1 MELTKLLKIVA
12 LTDTVSMIIL
22 MVVWGNE
29 FLNGSTVDLLFKV
42 IFILIGFMRIYY
54 YFRKLKSLNT

>member
-22 MVVWGNE
+22 IVVWGNE
-29 FLNGSTVDLLFKV
+29 FLNGNTVDLLFKV